1 MINYYCSSRNKWDGL
16 LLTVKNTEK
25 KYIVTSAAASLKSKP
40 DFFFFQM
47 KHCLEMLLVHT
58 FKVQLV
64 VSFFFYFITSFTFL
78 SNDFLHCGTCLLT
91 TVVLHDGVTFSAVF
105 SFWGKIE

>member
-25 KYIVTSAAASLKSKP
+25 KNIVTSAAASLKSKP

-64 VSFFFYFITSFTFL
+64 VSFFFTLLHHLLFYLMTF
-78 SNDFLHCGTCLLT
+78 C
-91 TVVLHDGVTFSAVF
+91 TVERVC
-105 SFWGKIE
+105 